1 MPYSLAKPTK
11 RNLWSPFYPLS
22 TSFNN
27 VFDDFSDFLG
37 GVQKEIGNL
46 IDTNSH
52 YCLSETDD
60 TVNINLFIPSKNIE
74 KSDVSVSFENSVLT
88 VEVNHKEEE
97 NKKTNIPSSSYMRYS
112 LYDSRYNIDPDKIEA
127 NLDGNQLKILLP
139 KINKTKRIEVK
150 C

>member
-1 MPYSLAKPTK
+1 MPYSLTKPTK

-27 VFDDFSDFLG
+27 VFDDFFG
-37 GVQKEIGNL
+37 EVQKEIGNL

-52 YCLSETDD
+52 YCLNETDD
-60 TVNINLFIPSKNIE
+60 AVNIDLFIPSKNIE

-88 VEVNHKEEE
+88 VEINHNQEE

-127 NLDGNQLKILLP
+127 QMDGNQLKISLP

-150 C
+150 